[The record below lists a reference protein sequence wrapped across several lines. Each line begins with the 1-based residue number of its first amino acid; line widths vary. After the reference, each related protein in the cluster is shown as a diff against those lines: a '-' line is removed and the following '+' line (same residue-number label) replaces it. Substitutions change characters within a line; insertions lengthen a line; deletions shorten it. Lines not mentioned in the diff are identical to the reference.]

1 MIVDKVKIVMTE
13 SDDAKV
19 HEKEVNEALS
29 EINELTTSEV
39 LDINLSLSRKP
50 YRLFVTHIWYSISDE
65 V

>member
-1 MIVDKVKIVMTE
+1 MIVDKVKIVMSET
-13 SDDAKV
+13 DDPKV

-50 YRLFVTHIWYSISDE
+50 CRLFVTHIWYSISDE